1 MREKESKVAIRG
13 NKLRKGRK
21 NEKSYKQIHS
31 HYIICNI
38 FS

>member
-1 MREKESKVAIRG
+1 MREKESKVTIRG

-21 NEKSYKQIHS
+21 NEKSYKQIYS

-38 FS
+38 YF